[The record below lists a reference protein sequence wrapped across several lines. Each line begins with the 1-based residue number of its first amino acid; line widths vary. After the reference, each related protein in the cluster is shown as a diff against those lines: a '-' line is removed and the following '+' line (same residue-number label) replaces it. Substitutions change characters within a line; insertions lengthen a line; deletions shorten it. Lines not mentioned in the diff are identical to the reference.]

1 MSQQQQ
7 QQQHA
12 VQKGE
17 ICMSL
22 TLHLHPLSSYSHKTL
37 IAFYENDVP
46 FTANNLDLANEE
58 CRTAFR
64 KLWPLG
70 KMPVLR
76 DEARDRTVPES
87 TIIIEYLAR
96 HYPGP
101 VELLPA
107 DPELALQVRFADRFY
122 DFYVH
127 THVQG
132 IVADRLRPAGRHDP
146 YGVEQ
151 KRAALTSSYDIIEAE
166 MATRTWA
173 TGESYTMA
181 DCAASPALFYANEV
195 LPFGDTHRHVAA
207 YFERLKKRPSF
218 ARVLKE
224 AEPYF
229 HMFPRQNLA

>member
-1 MSQQQQ
+1 
-7 QQQHA
+7 
-12 VQKGE
+12 
-17 ICMSL
+17 MSL
-22 TLHLHPLSSYSHKTL
+22 TLHLHPLASYCHKTI
-37 IAFYENDVP
+37 IAFYENDIP
-46 FTANNLDLANEE
+46 FTVNIVDLGDEAS
-58 CRTAFR
+58 RTAF
-64 KLWPLG
+64 KELWPVG

-101 VELLPA
+101 VELLPT
-107 DPELALQVRFADRFY
+107 DPELALQVRLADRFY

-127 THVQG
+127 YPMG
-132 IVADRLRPAGRHDP
+132 RIVADRLRPAGQHDP
-146 YGVEQ
+146 FGVEQ
-151 KRAALTSSYDIIEAE
+151 MRAVLKNSYDIIEAD

-173 TGESYTMA
+173 TGESYTLA

-195 LPFGDTHRHVAA
+195 LPFEGTHKNVAA
-207 YFERLKKRPSF
+207 YFQRLRKRPSF